1 MPLQDNEMKKLLE
14 NIEKNQK
21 NFNDLFK
28 TEIQSLN
35 KNMKIL
41 SIS

>member
-21 NFNDLFK
+21 DFNDLFK

>member
-1 MPLQDNEMKKLLE
+1 MKKLLE

-21 NFNDLFK
+21 DFNEMFK